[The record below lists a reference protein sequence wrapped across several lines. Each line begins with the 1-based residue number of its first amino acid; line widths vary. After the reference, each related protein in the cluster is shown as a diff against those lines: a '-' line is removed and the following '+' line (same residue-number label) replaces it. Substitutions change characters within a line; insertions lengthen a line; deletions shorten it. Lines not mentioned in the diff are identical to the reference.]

1 MRTAEER
8 SGRRISQQMLNLLW
22 LQKNEGTSMD
32 VEYAMGRARQRRTVE
47 GNRVQLATGRTLD
60 VAKGMDGAEDGE
72 RR

>member
-1 MRTAEER
+1 
-8 SGRRISQQMLNLLW
+8 
-22 LQKNEGTSMD
+22 MD